1 MKIRNGFVSNSSS
14 SSFLVVF
21 PKEPKSINDVKEV
34 VFNNQENFYYYDEV
48 FDTST
53 ASEMIWDQIKNQEKN
68 NFQDAIEQFSDE
80 VYLNDLDYSDPSYDR
95 TLKKEA
101 KKLFDKFFNI
111 RKNKILKIENKPR
124 NEVLYIFSFSD
135 NDGEYGSALE
145 HGEVFNNLKH
155 KRFSHH

>member
-1 MKIRNGFVSNSSS
+1 
-14 SSFLVVF
+14 
-21 PKEPKSINDVKEV
+21 
-34 VFNNQENFYYYDEV
+34 
-48 FDTST
+48 
-53 ASEMIWDQIKNQEKN
+53 MIWFNQEKN